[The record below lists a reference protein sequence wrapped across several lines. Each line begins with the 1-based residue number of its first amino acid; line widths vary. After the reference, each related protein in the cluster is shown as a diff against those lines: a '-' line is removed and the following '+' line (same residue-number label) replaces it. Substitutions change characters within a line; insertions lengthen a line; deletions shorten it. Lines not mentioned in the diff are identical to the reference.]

1 MNDKIRALAEK
12 LLKTG
17 YDDLPARERRIL
29 QRLAERVHISAD
41 MNTAYDLQRTFG
53 QRAADRIALFG
64 GSWTFLGLFAAALLG
79 WAAINSEWL
88 AGLGLRFDPFPFPF
102 IFLNLLLSMLAAIQ
116 APVIMMSQNRQS
128 ARDRMA
134 AEHDY
139 EVNLKAELEIMQLHE
154 KLDDLRQ
161 MQWRDLLLLQ
171 REQLAALEGIKSGL
185 AEKS

>member
-1 MNDKIRALAEK
+1 MSDKIRALAEK

-17 YDDLPARERRIL
+17 YDDLPARERGIL

-41 MNTAYDLQRTFG
+41 MNTAYDLQRTLG
-53 QRAADRIALFG
+53 ERAADRIATFG
-64 GSWTFLGLFAAALLG
+64 GSWTFLGLFAAALLA
-79 WAAINSEWL
+79 WAAINSDWL
-88 AGLGLRFDPFPFPF
+88 MGLGLRFDPFPF

-154 KLDDLRQ
+154 KLDELRQ

-171 REQLAALEGIKSGL
+171 REQLAALEAIKTGL